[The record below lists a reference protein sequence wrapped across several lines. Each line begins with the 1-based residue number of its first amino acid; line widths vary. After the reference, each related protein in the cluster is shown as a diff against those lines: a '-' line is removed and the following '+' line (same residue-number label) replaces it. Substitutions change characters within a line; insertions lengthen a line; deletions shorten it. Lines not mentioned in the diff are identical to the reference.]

1 MSMKNVTPLILA
13 LALCAVPIVA
23 AAQTAAP
30 QAPPAPSAMSRQALR
45 DEVTRLRAIV
55 QGRAVRPQRPA
66 GCTATENR
74 QFDFWLGEWDV
85 SPSGSASGVTVAESS
100 ITLHDQG
107 CVIIEYWR
115 PFGGGHGHSIN
126 AYDATDQK
134 WHQTWVD
141 SNGARTEFAG
151 VVDGEGVLRFDVLGA
166 PQAGQAPGRRRMNF
180 QRIDENT
187 VRQWGDL
194 APEAGGEL
202 VVEWDF
208 TYRRRAGTR

>member
-1 MSMKNVTPLILA
+1 
-13 LALCAVPIVA
+13 
-23 AAQTAAP
+23 
-30 QAPPAPSAMSRQALR
+30 MSRQELR
-45 DEVTRLRAIV
+45 DEVTRSRRVI
-55 QGRAVRPQRPA
+55 QGRAVLPQRPA
-66 GCTATENR
+66 GCVSAESR

-85 SPSGSASGVTVAESS
+85 SPGGSTSGVTVAESS

-107 CVIIEYWR
+107 CVIIEHWR

-126 AYDATDQK
+126 MYDSTEQK
-134 WHQTWVD
+134 WRQSWAD
-141 SNGARTEFAG
+141 ANGTRTEFAG
-151 VVDGEGVLRFDVLGA
+151 VVDAEGVLRFNVLGT
-166 PQAGQAPGRRRMNF
+166 PQQGQPPGARRMNF

-194 APEAGGEL
+194 APEGGGEL